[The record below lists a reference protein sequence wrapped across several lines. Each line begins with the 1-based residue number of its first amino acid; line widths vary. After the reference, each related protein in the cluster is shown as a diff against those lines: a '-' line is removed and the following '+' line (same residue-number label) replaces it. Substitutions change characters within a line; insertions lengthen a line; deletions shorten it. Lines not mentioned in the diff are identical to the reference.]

1 MQKMNRLKQKALSL
15 KSEAYVL
22 YLASKDKRVPWYAKA
37 LAAVVIAYLL
47 SPIDL
52 IPDFIP
58 VIGYLDDIILV
69 PAGIALTIR
78 WIPAEAL
85 EEFRQRARKDLS
97 SVKGRWIAA
106 GIIGAIW
113 LLLLVYFIKII
124 ISVF

>member
-1 MQKMNRLKQKALSL
+1 MQKLNELKQKALSL
-15 KSEAYVL
+15 KADAYIL

-37 LAAVVIAYLL
+37 LAAAVIAYLL

-69 PAGIALTIR
+69 PAGIALTIKL
-78 WIPAEAL
+78 IPAEAL
-85 EEFRQRARKDLS
+85 EEFKQKARKDVS

-113 LLLLVYFIKII
+113 LLLLVSFIKILL
-124 ISVF
+124 SVI

>member
-1 MQKMNRLKQKALSL
+1 MLKKNRLKEKILSL

-58 VIGYLDDIILV
+58 VIGYLDDIIIV
-69 PAGIALTIR
+69 PAGIALTIKL
-78 WIPAEAL
+78 IPAEAL
-85 EEFRQRARKDLS
+85 EEFKQKAHKDVS

-113 LLLLVYFIKII
+113 LLLLVFFMKLIL
-124 ISVF
+124 SVI

>member
-1 MQKMNRLKQKALSL
+1 MSKKNRLKEKILSL

-37 LAAVVIAYLL
+37 LSAVVIAYLL

-58 VIGYLDDIILV
+58 IIGYLDDIMIV
-69 PAGIALTIR
+69 PAGIALAIR

-85 EEFRQRARKDLS
+85 EEFKQKARKDVS

-113 LLLLVYFIKII
+113 LLLLAFFMKLIL
-124 ISVF
+124 SVI